1 MAQSSRKARMSGV
14 QPLPLSPAGSVVLAD
29 GIAFLENE
37 DGTGCVFVWGAPT
50 WSWDSSDIGL
60 RRLCA
65 VQIVN
70 ANVASQRQVANAF
83 GVNETTVWRWR
94 SEYSESGVIA
104 LLTDQHGPKGPSKL
118 DGDKIAEIKALRSEG
133 KTLLEIASQ
142 SGVSTDTV
150 RRGISLKSLEAP
162 ITDTQQSEEELI
174 PLAAPI
180 DRSLERQSARIGVLD
195 EAKPV
200 ITKGASLPLAGSLVI
215 LPALIAT
222 GLLDAAEKVYGS
234 GRWVRKV
241 KRASFYGLRSLVL
254 CVVFSCL
261 VRESRA
267 EGLTRLDPV
276 AIGRLLGLD
285 RAPEVKRLRAR
296 MAELANEGK
305 SDKFG
310 LELALKH
317 IESHPLAVGVFYV
330 DGHVRAYHGK
340 ADVAKGHLARMR
352 IAMPAEIDTW
362 VSDRFGDG
370 LLVWQSSPGA
380 SLVGELKE
388 VTVKL
393 RSLLGDNAR
402 PTICFDRG
410 GWSPKLFQE
419 LSESNFDILT
429 YRKGPST
436 LVEESEFKEYVFV
449 DNDNKEHTYL
459 LSDKEVTINYDRSKH
474 SFSCRQITR
483 LDKKTGHQTQ
493 VITTRKDE
501 DPSLIAHTMFSR
513 WRQENFFKYM
523 RTHFSL
529 DALDSYETLP
539 DDPKRLV
546 ASPTYRDAKRDL
558 DQVKALLQETERAAG
573 RGLLTGTDIPET
585 LNDTYNA
592 QLEEVNDLKEA
603 LTKLPAKTEV
613 AVVREQAERLDVER
627 KRIMDAIR
635 MATYNAESALARLLA
650 PHYARSEDEA
660 RSLLREIFKTS
671 ADMEVIENELHIR
684 IDNLSAPRRTKAL
697 AQLCEELSS
706 TKTQYPGTNLKLVYS
721 VKPSK

>member
-1 MAQSSRKARMSGV
+1 MAQLLKEARMSGV
-14 QPLPLSPAGSVVLAD
+14 QPLPLSPSGSTVLAD

-37 DGTGCVFVWGAPT
+37 DGSGCVFVWGAPT
-50 WSWDSSDIGL
+50 WSWDSSDTGL

-83 GVNETTVWRWR
+83 GVNETTLWRWR
-94 SEYSESGVIA
+94 SEYSNGGVVA
-104 LLTDQHGPKGPSKL
+104 LLPDQHGPKGPSKL
-118 DGDKIAEIKALRSEG
+118 DDEKIAEIIALRSEG
-133 KTLLEIASQ
+133 KTLLEIANQ

-150 RRGISLKSLEAP
+150 RRGISSKTLGVPNAEIK
-162 ITDTQQSEEELI
+162 EEESELI

-200 ITKGASLPLAGSLVI
+200 ITQGSSLPLAGSLVI
-215 LPALIAT
+215 LPALMAT
-222 GLLDAAEKVYGS
+222 GLLGAAEKIYGC
-234 GRWVRKV
+234 GRWIGKV
-241 KRASFYGLRSLVL
+241 KKASFYGLRSLVL

-261 VRESRA
+261 ASEPRA

-296 MAELANEGK
+296 MAELASEGK

-310 LELALKH
+310 LELAKNH
-317 IESHPLAVGVFYV
+317 IEANPLAIGVFYV

-352 IAMPAEIDTW
+352 IAMPAESDTW

-388 VTVKL
+388 VTIKL
-393 RSLLGDNAR
+393 RSLLGESSR

-410 GWSPKLFQE
+410 GWSPKLFKE
-419 LSESNFDILT
+419 LDESNFDILT

-436 LVEESEFKEYVFV
+436 LVEESDFKDYVFV
-449 DNDNKEHTYL
+449 DGGNIEHAYL
-459 LSDKEVTINYDRSKH
+459 LADKEVTINYDRGKQSI
-474 SFSCRQITR
+474 SCRQITR

-493 VITTRKDE
+493 VITTRRDE

-529 DALDSYETLP
+529 DALDSYETFP
-539 DDPKRLV
+539 DDSKRLV
-546 ASPTYRDAKRDL
+546 ANPLHRDAKSDL
-558 DQVKALLQETERAAG
+558 DKAKASLQETERKAG
-573 RGLLTGTDIPET
+573 LNVLTGTDIEET
-585 LNDTYNA
+585 LKNTYSA
-592 QLEEVNDLKEA
+592 KVKEATDLKEA
-603 LTKLPAKTEV
+603 LSKLPVKDEV
-613 AVVREQAERLDVER
+613 AVVRPQAVRLDVER

-635 MATYNAESALARLLA
+635 MATYNAESALARLIE
-650 PHYARSEDEA
+650 PYYARSEDEG

-684 IDNLSAPRRTKAL
+684 INNLSAPRRTKAL
-697 AQLCEELSS
+697 AKLCEELTS
-706 TKTQYPGTNLKLVYS
+706 TKTRYPGTNLKLVYS
-721 VKPSK
+721 VKTDK

>member
-1 MAQSSRKARMSGV
+1 M
-14 QPLPLSPAGSVVLAD
+14 
-29 GIAFLENE
+29 
-37 DGTGCVFVWGAPT
+37 
-50 WSWDSSDIGL
+50 
-60 RRLCA
+60 
-65 VQIVN
+65 N
-70 ANVASQRQVANAF
+70 ANIASQRQVASAF
-83 GVNETTVWRWR
+83 GVNETTLWRWR
-94 SEYSESGVIA
+94 SQYLNGGVVA
-104 LLTDQHGPKGPSKL
+104 LLPDQHGPKGPSKL
-118 DGDKIAEIKALRSEG
+118 DNEKIAEIKALRSEG
-133 KTLLEIASQ
+133 KTLLEIANQ

-150 RRGISLKSLEAP
+150 RRGISSKTLGAP
-162 ITDTQQSEEELI
+162 IAEIKEEESKLI
-174 PLAAPI
+174 PLADPI

-200 ITKGASLPLAGSLVI
+200 ITQGSSLPLAGSLII
-215 LPALIAT
+215 LPALMTT
-222 GLLDAAEKVYGS
+222 GLLGAAEKIYGC
-234 GRWVRKV
+234 GRWVGKV
-241 KRASFYGLRSLVL
+241 KQASFYGLRSLVL

-261 VRESRA
+261 VSEPRA

-296 MAELANEGK
+296 MAELASEGK

-310 LELALKH
+310 LELAKNH
-317 IESHPLAVGVFYV
+317 IEANPLAIGVFYV

-352 IAMPAEIDTW
+352 IAMPAETDTW

-388 VTVKL
+388 VTLKL
-393 RSLLGDNAR
+393 RSLLGDSAR

-410 GWSPKLFQE
+410 GWSPKLFKE
-419 LSESNFDILT
+419 LGESNFDILT

-436 LVEESEFKEYVFV
+436 LEEESDFKEYVFV
-449 DNDNKEHTYL
+449 DGDSKEHTYL
-459 LSDKEVTINYDRSKH
+459 LADKEVTISYERGKQL
-474 SFSCRQITR
+474 FSCRQITR

-493 VITTRKDE
+493 VITTRRDE

-529 DALDSYETLP
+529 DALDSYETYP
-539 DDPKRLV
+539 DDSKRLV
-546 ASPTYRDAKRDL
+546 ANPLHRDAKRDL
-558 DQVKALLQETERAAG
+558 DEAKVLLQETERKAG
-573 RGLLTGTDIPET
+573 LDVLTGADIPKR
-585 LNDTYNA
+585 LKDTYNA
-592 QLEEVNDLKEA
+592 QVNNVSDLKDA
-603 LTKLPAKTEV
+603 LSKLPAKDEV
-613 AVVREQAERLDVER
+613 AVVRPQAVRLDVER

-635 MATYNAESALARLLA
+635 MATYNAESSLARIIA
-650 PHYARSEDEA
+650 PYYARSEDEG

-671 ADMEVIENELHIR
+671 ADMEVIEDELHIR
-684 IDNLSAPRRTKAL
+684 IDNLSAPRRTNAL
-697 AQLCEELSS
+697 RNLCEVLTS

-721 VKPSK
+721 VKRDK